1 MDSLAERVT
10 QALVVAP
17 VCALSAAVSAGAAR
31 GAAWAGA
38 GGLPL
43 LPRACAALRPP
54 APGATFRDYEP
65 GLAVWRAAHGR
76 SAVVQTLLVAL
87 VAIPSARFV
96 AERAFESLGRAALTR
111 GRPPGAPPPTRAAAR
126 KWREASW
133 KLLCY
138 GCLTL
143 AGLAV
148 AAREP
153 WARDTHLLWQG
164 WPEAH
169 DHPPRLRLFYAWQM
183 GHYLYGMV
191 DQLVWESRRKDHA
204 AMLLHHAATFALL
217 AVSFH
222 FSFLRVGAVIEVLH
236 DACDVWMEAAKLCN
250 YARLRAASTALFL
263 VFMASWLAL
272 RMAYFPFVVIRSTS
286 LEASALLEWYGPSAA
301 NRAIWAG
308 FNALLLVLQALH
320 VYWFYFIALIAV
332 RALRASDGPEDVRSD
347 DEEEEDEGEEQAA
360 PKALKAKAKA
370 KAPAKGKKKSS

>member
-1 MDSLAERVT
+1 MADSLPERVT
-10 QALVVAP
+10 QALVTAP
-17 VCALSAAVSAGAAR
+17 ICAMAAAVSAGAAR
-31 GAAWAGA
+31 GSSWASL

-43 LPRACAALRPP
+43 LPRACEALRPP
-54 APGATFRDYEP
+54 PAGASFRDYGP
-65 GLAVWRAAHGR
+65 GLAAWRAEHGR
-76 SAVVQTLLVAL
+76 VAVAQTLAVAL
-87 VAIPSARFV
+87 VAIPAARYV
-96 AERAFESLGRAALTR
+96 AERAFERVGAAALRR
-111 GRPPGAPPPTRAAAR
+111 GRPAGYAPTRTAAR
-126 KWREASW
+126 KWREACW

-138 GCLTL
+138 GGLTA
-143 AGLAV
+143 AGLLV

-153 WARDTHLLWQG
+153 WARDTHLLWSG

-169 DHPPRLRLFYAWQM
+169 AHPPRLRRFYAWQM

-191 DQLVWESRRKDHA
+191 DQLVWESRRKDHV
-204 AMLLHHAATFALL
+204 AMLLHHFATFALL

-250 YARLRAASTALFL
+250 YARLRRASTALFL
-263 VFMASWLAL
+263 AFLFSWLAL

-347 DEEEEDEGEEQAA
+347 EEEEEQQPTAK
-360 PKALKAKAKA
+360 PKAKAA
-370 KAPAKGKKKSS
+370 AKGKKKSS